1 MELSGL
7 VSHQFPYLSG
17 ASIDTRSSKPLL
29 SGDVHFPGRNE
40 FGASLRTRRDMNSGF
55 CDNGHVEYYDSAPR
69 CVISTGWDS
78 KEDLAAQVQG
88 KLISEGA
95 EALLQH
101 LEKVRAEEKE
111 LKKKKK
117 EEKAKIKAEL
127 MTTMKDRA
135 SSSSSSS
142 SLSSSEEEG

>member
-1 MELSGL
+1 MSIQIQLPMEVSGL

-69 CVISTGWDS
+69 RVVI
-78 KEDLAAQVQG
+78 KM
-88 KLISEGA
+88 
-95 EALLQH
+95 
-101 LEKVRAEEKE
+101 
-111 LKKKKK
+111 KK
-117 EEKAKIKAEL
+117 EITKKLKLLKALAEL
-127 MTTMKDRA
+127 
-135 SSSSSSS
+135 SSPS
-142 SLSSSEEEG
+142 